1 MDLNSRISIVHMVNK
16 VLRNNAEFAKA
27 VPGYSSLKLA
37 IFFIKKIYHLQ
48 VERYGNSATKLAG
61 LLEEALFKTTIENT
75 RLQDVAYPISKVLSK
90 LVEAEIVPKQIIK
103 EMIQDSKIV
112 KKIKKNKAFKIL
124 QPSSP
129 LPPSCPFPLPNTS
142 LPSSPFC
149 SHNYPPPLLPHPS
162 FSSSSSS
169 TYHIPPPPPPPAP
182 ASSSSSSS

>member
-37 IFFIKKIYHLQ
+37 IFFIMKIYHLQ

-61 LLEEALFKTTIENT
+61 LLEEALIKTTIENT

-103 EMIQDSKIV
+103 EMIQDSKIFE
-112 KKIKKNKAFKIL
+112 KIKIKLSKF
-124 QPSSP
+124 
-129 LPPSCPFPLPNTS
+129 T
-142 LPSSPFC
+142 
-149 SHNYPPPLLPHPS
+149 
-162 FSSSSSS
+162 
-169 TYHIPPPPPPPAP
+169 
-182 ASSSSSSS
+182 